1 MIGKLQYTRIYS
13 NLNRRNKLWSCDKLS
28 YDKVDNDI
36 SNSYLCGD
44 NNLLNLL
51 IIHPLNYQLNQE
63 ERADRH

>member
-1 MIGKLQYTRIYS
+1 MIGKLQYTGIYGK
-13 NLNRRNKLWSCDKLS
+13 LNHRNKLWSCDKLS